1 MSNTYFYHF
10 PVKSDPGR
18 ALRSFHRASVKAE
31 QEQMDYCRKV
41 GAKSFLE
48 NTQHFTGGVV
58 GVFFADPAK
67 VNRNIW
73 RIEGHDK
80 DSYEPIFVPNTID
93 RYGQQPLQPDQAI
106 PKSNA
111 HRIYAPKPAT
121 DQDGHRYA
129 QYVDII
135 PAATAPS
142 GSPAGKAPVPLASPR
157 GKATV
162 PSGSPAGKIPKSD
175 CARAVQAEL
184 WRLKLPT
191 TSFATLF
198 RILGFDYSCD
208 YGTAAT
214 VKHESTTPTFF
225 IYGDRYYVAM
235 SHPSRHDCF
244 TAIEQADYHQ
254 AMLAA
259 KQAQRDKDFAYKAKH
274 QK

>member
-10 PVKSDPGR
+10 PVKSAPGR

-48 NTQHFTGGVV
+48 NAQHFTGGVV

-80 DSYEPIFVPNTID
+80 GTYEPIFVPNTID

-111 HRIYAPKPAT
+111 HRIYAPKAAT
-121 DQDGHRYA
+121 DQNGHRYA
-129 QYVDII
+129 QYVAIT
-135 PAATAPS
+135 PAASSVPC
-142 GSPAGKAPVPLASPR
+142 GSA
-157 GKATV
+157 
-162 PSGSPAGKIPKSD
+162 AGKISKSD

-198 RILGFDYSCD
+198 RILGFDYSRD
-208 YGTAAT
+208 DGTAAT
-214 VKHESTTPTFF
+214 VKHESATPTFF
-225 IYGDRYYVAM
+225 IYCDRYYVAM

>member
-1 MSNTYFYHF
+1 MPNTYFYHF
-10 PVKSDPGR
+10 PVKSAPGR

-48 NTQHFTGGVV
+48 NAQHFTGGVV

-80 DSYEPIFVPNTID
+80 DTYEPIFVPNTID

-111 HRIYAPKPAT
+111 HRIYAPKAAT

-129 QYVDII
+129 QYVDIT
-135 PAATAPS
+135 PVA
-142 GSPAGKAPVPLASPR
+142 GS
-157 GKATV
+157 V
-162 PSGSPAGKIPKSD
+162 PSGSSAGKIPKSD

-191 TSFATLF
+191 TSFAALF
-198 RILGFDYSCD
+198 RILGFDYTRD
-208 YGTAAT
+208 DGTAAT

-225 IYGDRYYVAM
+225 IYRDCYYVAM

-244 TAIEQADYHQ
+244 TPIAQADYHQ

>member
-1 MSNTYFYHF
+1 MKLVSGMLTYDQGNADRVVSGPRRKLYDDGSVQVYDR
-10 PVKSDPGR
+10 PDAQSSPSGDRSAAQSSPSGDRMGAYPG
-18 ALRSFHRASVKAE
+18 
-31 QEQMDYCRKV
+31 
-41 GAKSFLE
+41 
-48 NTQHFTGGVV
+48 T
-58 GVFFADPAK
+58 
-67 VNRNIW
+67 
-73 RIEGHDK
+73 
-80 DSYEPIFVPNTID
+80 
-93 RYGQQPLQPDQAI
+93 
-106 PKSNA
+106 
-111 HRIYAPKPAT
+111 
-121 DQDGHRYA
+121 DGHIYRATPQPALPDGVQLIRKPIATTVNGQPSLVAERGPEIIIGRRATRHIQMNEPGLLHHLAAINGRYRTYD
-129 QYVDII
+129 QGTV
-135 PAATAPS
+135 PAAA
-142 GSPAGKAPVPLASPR
+142 VPLASPS
-157 GKATV
+157 GKATA

-198 RILGFDYSCD
+198 HILGFDYSGED
-208 YGTAAT
+208 GTAAT

-244 TAIEQADYHQ
+244 TAITQADYHQ

>member
-1 MSNTYFYHF
+1 MPNTYFYHF
-10 PVKSDPGR
+10 PVKSAPGR

-48 NTQHFTGGVV
+48 NAQHFTGGVV

-73 RIEGHDK
+73 RIEGHEK
-80 DSYEPIFVPNTID
+80 DTYEPIFVPNTID

-111 HRIYAPKPAT
+111 HRIYAPKAAT

-129 QYVDII
+129 QYVDIT
-135 PAATAPS
+135 PAAATVPS
-142 GSPAGKAPVPLASPR
+142 GSAAGKAPVPLASP
-157 GKATV
+157 
-162 PSGSPAGKIPKSD
+162 SGKIPKSD
-175 CARAVQAEL
+175 LARAVQAEL

-198 RILGFDYSCD
+198 RILGFDYSRD
-208 YGTAAT
+208 DSTAAT

-235 SHPSRHDCF
+235 SRPSRHDCF
-244 TAIEQADYHQ
+244 TPIEQADYHQ